1 MILKPILA
9 VLGPA
14 VVLALATHPLKLHEL
29 LPSPLLVFT
38 VALMASV
45 VTLFINAR
53 KFPRPAP
60 SNRTAPAAAGTSKSG
75 KEVGSVK
82 WFNASK
88 GFGFI
93 TRANGEE
100 IFVHFRS
107 INGQRSLR
115 DGQKVEFAVTNGSK
129 GLQAEDVVAL
139 K

>member
-1 MILKPILA
+1 
-9 VLGPA
+9 
-14 VVLALATHPLKLHEL
+14 
-29 LPSPLLVFT
+29 
-38 VALMASV
+38 MASV

>member
-93 TRANGEE
+93 TRANGEK

>member
-1 MILKPILA
+1 MNLKTVLA

-14 VVLALATHPLKLHEL
+14 IVLALITQPLKLTEQL
-29 LPSPLLVFT
+29 
-38 VALMASV
+38 
-45 VTLFINAR
+45 
-53 KFPRPAP
+53 PAP
-60 SNRTAPAAAGTSKSG
+60 LTVFLIAWLASIATLAIRNFKPARPQPRQASAANNGG
-75 KEVGSVK
+75 AKEVGSVK

-129 GLQAEDVVAL
+129 GLQAEDVVAV